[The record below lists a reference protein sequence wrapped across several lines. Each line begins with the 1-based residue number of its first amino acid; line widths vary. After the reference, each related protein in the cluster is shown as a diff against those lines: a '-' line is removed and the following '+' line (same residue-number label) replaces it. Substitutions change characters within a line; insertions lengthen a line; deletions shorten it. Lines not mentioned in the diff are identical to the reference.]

1 MKTELKDFS
10 TEEILTELIKREKID
25 NFIEL
30 KNKNVSSYTFK
41 FYIKNK

>member
-10 TEEILTELIKREKID
+10 TEEILIELIKREKTD

-41 FYIKNK
+41 FYLKK